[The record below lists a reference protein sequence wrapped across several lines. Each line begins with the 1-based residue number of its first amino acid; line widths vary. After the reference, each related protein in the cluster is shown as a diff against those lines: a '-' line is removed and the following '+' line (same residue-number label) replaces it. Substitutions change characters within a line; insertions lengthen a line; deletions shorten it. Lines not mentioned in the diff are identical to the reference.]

1 MMPGLYRFKNICA
14 DIVGVF
20 TNCVPTDAYR
30 GAGRP
35 EATHGIE
42 RMVDMLAAELK
53 MDPAE
58 TPPQEFR
65 RATTSFRIATA
76 TGLSYDSG
84 DYAAPLQQGA
94 GRRWTTRKLRA
105 EQADGARRRAS

>member
-1 MMPGLYRFKNICA
+1 MMPGLYRFKNISA

-42 RMVDMLAAELK
+42 RMVDMLAAELSL
-53 MDPAE
+53 DPAE
-58 TPPQEFR
+58 IRLRSCP
-65 RATTSFRIATA
+65 
-76 TGLSYDSG
+76 TGQQVYWSARVVL
-84 DYAAPLQQGA
+84 AA
-94 GRRWTTRKLRA
+94 R
-105 EQADGARRRAS
+105 